1 MEEINVE
8 IQHAAVLNRGLD
20 RISSV
25 EDEEGWAEG
34 TTTYGTSAADGR
46 GEDREDRVSWF
57 GWKGWACSKW
67 RNRYYDEG
75 KLPTEDEVGRRVD
88 DSEPV
93 ATSAEV
99 GCQTRSIP
107 IFKNL
112 TSFPFSP
119 HTSGC
124 AVWWGWMS

>member
-57 GWKGWACSKW
+57 GWKGWASSKW
-67 RNRYYDEG
+67 RKRNYDER
-75 KLPTEDEVGRRVD
+75 KLSIEDELKRTVHG
-88 DSEPV
+88 SGPGA
-93 ATSAEV
+93 ATHFE
-99 GCQTRSIP
+99 
-107 IFKNL
+107 
-112 TSFPFSP
+112 
-119 HTSGC
+119 SG
-124 AVWWGWMS
+124 S